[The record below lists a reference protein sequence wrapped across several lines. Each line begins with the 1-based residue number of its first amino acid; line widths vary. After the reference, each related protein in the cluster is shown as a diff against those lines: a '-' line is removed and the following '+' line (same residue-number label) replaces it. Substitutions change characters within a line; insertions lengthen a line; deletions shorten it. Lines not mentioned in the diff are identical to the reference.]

1 MISFW
6 TGLIGYIQYLVS
18 ISTNSSSKVLYPKV
32 YSKVYIIM
40 YKYYLQNSNFFFKSL
55 ALLENRNW
63 SFLNIP
69 EGGNK
74 PMKAIPSSSLATVAV
89 QIH

>member
-18 ISTNSSSKVLYPKV
+18 ISMNSNSKV
-32 YSKVYIIM
+32 SMMYIIT
-40 YKYYLQNSNFFFKSL
+40 YKYYLQNSNFKKKSL

-63 SFLNIP
+63 SFINIP

-74 PMKAIPSSSLATVAV
+74 LMKAIPSSSLALVAV